1 MYAVVIIIVDNIGAI
16 NPIIGMLNKKLHI
29 MPFLI
34 FIRSPGFLIENL
46 NILNLN
52 TLTNHIAGK

>member
-16 NPIIGMLNKKLHI
+16 NPIIGILNKKLHI

-46 NILNLN
+46 K
-52 TLTNHIAGK
+52 HIKLEYSLHIT